1 LTLRGKLAG
10 ALGLLACIGAPG
22 LARVAAAAC
31 PPVAIVE
38 GPAAMA
44 SATVA
49 ILRRHGV
56 ESRPNTCG
64 GRMVRALLTAGA
76 EAHGYA
82 LRIEDGFGRTNERL
96 AGDAETAASLIES
109 WVLDEDADLLA
120 PRLASTLVPAA
131 AAPSTAA
138 DVQALSPVA
147 APSVLAAP
155 RWRLFGVGEVSV
167 GTGPASW
174 RGGSATA
181 CHHAGPVCLGAR
193 ARMGRAREW
202 QPEPI
207 FEAAL
212 AQTAVDALAIATVP
226 LTRGRLTLLPLIG
239 LGVGW
244 TRSAISRAPLTM
256 SWDDWGPRAEAALVV
271 DVRVGAGWSL
281 LAELGASGS
290 QTRTREQWEQWEQ
303 WEQREPSQSTFLRPP
318 TSTTTAS
325 MRAGIGVGY
334 SR

>member
-1 LTLRGKLAG
+1 MTSRGKLAG
-10 ALGLLACIGAPG
+10 ALGLLACLCAPG
-22 LARVAAAAC
+22 LARVAEAAC

-56 ESRPNTCG
+56 ESTPNTCG
-64 GRMVRALLTAGA
+64 GRMVRALLTASA
-76 EAHGYA
+76 DAHGYA

-120 PRLASTLVPAA
+120 PRLVSTLAPPAA
-131 AAPSTAA
+131 ASTAA
-138 DVQALSPVA
+138 EVQASSPVA
-147 APSVLAAP
+147 ALPVVLAAP

-167 GTGPASW
+167 GTEPATW
-174 RGGSATA
+174 LGGSATG

-193 ARMGRAREW
+193 ARMGRARQW
-202 QPEPI
+202 QQEPL
-207 FEAAL
+207 FDAAL
-212 AQTAVDALAIATVP
+212 AQTAIDALAILAVP
-226 LTRGRLTLLPLIG
+226 LTRGRLTLLPLVG

-244 TRSAISRAPLTM
+244 TRSSLSRDPLTM
-256 SWDDWGPRAEAALVV
+256 SWDDWGPRAEAALIV
-271 DVRVGAGWSL
+271 DVKVGAGWSL
-281 LAELGASGS
+281 LAELGASAGR
-290 QTRTREQWEQWEQ
+290 TRTREQWEQWEQ
-303 WEQREPSQSTFLRPP
+303 RESLSMYLR
-318 TSTTTAS
+318 TSTSTSSTTAS
-325 MRAGIGVGY
+325 LRAGIGIGY

>member
-10 ALGLLACIGAPG
+10 ALGLLVCVWG
-22 LARVAAAAC
+22 ARVAEAGC
-31 PPVAIVE
+31 PAVAVVE
-38 GPAAMA
+38 GPPAMA
-44 SATVA
+44 SATAA

-56 ESRPNTCG
+56 ESAPNSCG
-64 GRMVRALLTAGA
+64 GRTVRALLTAGA
-76 EAHGYA
+76 DAHSYA

-120 PRLASTLVPAA
+120 PRLVSTLAAVP

-138 DVQALSPVA
+138 EVQVLSPVTA
-147 APSVLAAP
+147 APVLAGP
-155 RWRLFGVGEVSV
+155 RWRVFAIGEVSV
-167 GTGPASW
+167 AAEPATW

-181 CHHAGPVCLGAR
+181 CLHAGPVCLGAR
-193 ARMGRAREW
+193 ARLGRAREW
-202 QPEPI
+202 QQQEPLLVD
-207 FEAAL
+207 AL
-212 AQTAVDALAIATVP
+212 DQTAVDALAVAALP
-226 LTRGRLTLLPLIG
+226 LTSGRLTLLPLVG

-256 SWDDWGPRAEAALVV
+256 SRDDWGPRAEVALLVG
-271 DVRVGAGWSL
+271 VRVGAGWSL
-281 LAELGASGS
+281 LAELGASGG

-303 WEQREPSQSTFLRPP
+303 WEEREPSTSTFLRAPS

-325 MRAGIGVGY
+325 LRAGLGVGY